1 VEAKARQPEAGHV
14 VEAGRRL
21 SESMLWR
28 LQRDLYDAQGIHAW
42 SRGNVPQSITTSPYI
57 ARAYAQIAV
66 GYLRDVAADVDRSQ
80 PVYIVELGAGSG
92 RFGYRFVKH
101 LGRLQERSSL
111 RDVSFTYVMTDVS
124 PGLMEF
130 WQNHPSLQ
138 PLIAASRLDFAQ
150 FDATAIRRHTP
161 GECQYHIAPEQPDV
175 GDRQLLSRQYSA

>member
-1 VEAKARQPEAGHV
+1 VEAEARQPEAGHV

-80 PVYIVELGAGSG
+80 PVYIVELGGV
-92 RFGYRFVKH
+92 R
-101 LGRLQERSSL
+101 SL
-111 RDVSFTYVMTDVS
+111 R
-124 PGLMEF
+124 L
-130 WQNHPSLQ
+130 
-138 PLIAASRLDFAQ
+138 PLRQ
-150 FDATAIRRHTP
+150 TP
-161 GECQYHIAPEQPDV
+161 GQTAGALITSRCELHICD
-175 GDRQLLSRQYSA
+175 D